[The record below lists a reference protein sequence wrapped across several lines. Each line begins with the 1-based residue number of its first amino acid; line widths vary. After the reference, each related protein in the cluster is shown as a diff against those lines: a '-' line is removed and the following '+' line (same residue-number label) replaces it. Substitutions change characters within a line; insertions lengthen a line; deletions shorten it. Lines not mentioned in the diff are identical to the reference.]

1 MLWLVGALSEQTDY
15 GLRIDSFWTALV
27 GALII
32 FGAGWLITA
41 GATKVLLRVLM
52 QDEVPYAALITHYV
66 KIMLIIFFA
75 AMSLMELG
83 FAKQIVIIGF
93 TTMYITLGAVALIF
107 MARHGHGFTQKF
119 PGASSEG
126 EEPSHLDKPPAKTSE
141 HVPE

>member
-1 MLWLVGALSEQTDY
+1 
-15 GLRIDSFWTALV
+15 
-27 GALII
+27 
-32 FGAGWLITA
+32 
-41 GATKVLLRVLM
+41 M

-107 MARHGHGFTQKF
+107 MARHGRGFTQKF
-119 PGASSEG
+119 PGASFEG
-126 EEPSHLDKPPAKTSE
+126 EEPSHPDKPPVKTSE